1 MGACTQ
7 SKTSLDFI
15 NEKKNGFKKEKKK
28 RYLQS
33 SEEKKYFSLTRLLQ
47 STSSETHG

>member
-1 MGACTQ
+1 MGVCTQ

-15 NEKKNGFKKEKKK
+15 NEKKNGFKKEKK

-33 SEEKKYFSLTRLLQ
+33 SEEKKNILA
-47 STSSETHG
+47 